1 MRIAYAYDE
10 PLPHTGADAEQ
21 VVNTVAALG
30 RNGVSVQLLIPSVS
44 NDAPQPAALREY
56 FQVEG
61 PLKSD

>member
-30 RNGVSVQLLIPSVS
+30 RNGVSVQLADSQRLERR
-44 NDAPQPAALREY
+44 APTRGTAGVFPA
-56 FQVEG
+56 
-61 PLKSD
+61 